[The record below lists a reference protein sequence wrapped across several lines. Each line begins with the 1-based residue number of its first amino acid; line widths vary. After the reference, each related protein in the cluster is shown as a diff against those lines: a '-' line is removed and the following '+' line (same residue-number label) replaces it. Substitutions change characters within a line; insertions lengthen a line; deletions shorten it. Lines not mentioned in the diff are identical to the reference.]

1 MNLYVPH
8 SRSYNWV
15 YIINFKLLDE
25 STNKWNYVR
34 LIYKRIYRVW
44 FTRVESKNAY
54 VTLWFSSW
62 YKFSILLKL
71 KWLYYLK
78 INKKEIMKFKNI
90 LL

>member
-1 MNLYVPH
+1 MNFYVPN
-8 SRSYNWV
+8 SQSYNWI
-15 YIINFKLLDE
+15 YIIKFKLFDE
-25 STNKWNYVR
+25 GTNKWGYMR
-34 LIYKRIYRVW
+34 LIYKIIYRVW
-44 FTRVESKNAY
+44 FTRVKSKNAC

-78 INKKEIMKFKNI
+78 LNKKEIMKFKNI